1 MEERNLK
8 FYAIIGCIAFLT
20 INARHNI
27 VIEQHTV
34 TQFLQLNK
42 IATKFK
48 KEILPYKINRLK
60 TEFEH
65 ICYQI
70 THDYGFVLYNNF
82 NMEDHTIKL
91 ELKQD
96 GYSFDIS
103 EVLYLWLQIY

>member
-8 FYAIIGCIAFLT
+8 FYAIIGCIACLT
-20 INARHNI
+20 TGIRKQI
-27 VIEQHTV
+27 IIESPSVI
-34 TQFLQLNK
+34 QFLQLNK

-103 EVLYLWLQIY
+103 EALYL